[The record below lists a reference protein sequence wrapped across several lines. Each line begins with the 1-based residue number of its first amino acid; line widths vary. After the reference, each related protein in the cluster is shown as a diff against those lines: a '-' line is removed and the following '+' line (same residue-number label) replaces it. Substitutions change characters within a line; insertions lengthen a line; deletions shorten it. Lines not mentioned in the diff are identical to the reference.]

1 MHRLQSHTG
10 APIFAVAAQRSGIG
24 KGYTLRHQAMAKSL
38 SQDIVVAAGQLNR
51 LMEEMIG
58 LMPAQYLWG
67 YNRYREPRDAS

>member
-1 MHRLQSHTG
+1 
-10 APIFAVAAQRSGIG
+10 
-24 KGYTLRHQAMAKSL
+24 MAKSL